1 MKVLYGMTPGRGNE
15 THDFYALGRDY
26 LIDDEEL
33 TKFQHEQQL
42 AVMQED
48 VDALEA
54 QEVMYATDPG
64 GTAESSIK
72 SDLAALRGRRAV
84 AKMIAREQQGGTRP
98 RASV

>member
-1 MKVLYGMTPGRGNE
+1 MLPAVSL
-15 THDFYALGRDY
+15 DFHGPLPAEAFTDF
-26 LIDDEEL
+26 IDDQEL

-54 QEVMYATDPG
+54 QEIMYATDPG
-64 GTAESSIK
+64 GTAESSIR

-84 AKMIAREQQGGTRP
+84 AKMLTREQQAAGTRP
-98 RASV
+98 RASA